1 MTSEVIAHLTQ
12 GSYSAAMSELSVQT
26 LLDTKIVT
34 LLDVA
39 CRGSCRHRS
48 PEECTSATHM
58 VFPYRG
64 VYVRHVGRS
73 EAVAE
78 ANQVLFFN
86 RGESYQISHPVAG
99 GDACLSLVIADP
111 ARAELAPQ
119 EPNEQRRRIT
129 SDAQTLLV
137 QLRHRLVNKLIGVL
151 EAESM
156 ALTLARSA
164 LGERSA
170 SGTAGKRKLVERA
183 KLVLA
188 SDLARRWTLAEV
200 AAEVGVSPV
209 YLTQLFK
216 QVEGMPLYRYQMR
229 LRLARAL
236 ELLERGHAADDISA
250 LSMDLGFSS
259 HSHFTATF
267 RRAYGRTPVDFLR
280 SIQRR

>member
-1 MTSEVIAHLTQ
+1 
-12 GSYSAAMSELSVQT
+12 MSELSIQT

-34 LLDVA
+34 LRDVA

-64 VYVRHVGRS
+64 VYVRHVGRT
-73 EAVAE
+73 ETVAE
-78 ANQVLFFN
+78 ANQVVFFN
-86 RGESYQISHPVAG
+86 RGESYQISHPIAG
-99 GDACLSLVIADP
+99 GDACLSLFIAEP
-111 ARAELAPQ
+111 TRAELASQ
-119 EPNEQRRRIT
+119 ETNEQRRRLT

-137 QLRHRLVNKLIGVL
+137 QLRHRLVNKLIGAL

-164 LGERSA
+164 LGERAA

-188 SDLARRWTLAEV
+188 SDLARRWTLADV

-236 ELLERGHAADDISA
+236 ELLERGHADDISA

-267 RRAYGRTPVDFLR
+267 RRTYGRTPVEFLR
-280 SIQRR
+280 SMSRR

>member
-1 MTSEVIAHLTQ
+1 
-12 GSYSAAMSELSVQT
+12 MSELSVQT
-26 LLDTKIVT
+26 LLDTKTVT

-48 PEECTSATHM
+48 PEECASATHL

-64 VYVRHVGRS
+64 VYVRHVGRTES
-73 EAVAE
+73 VAE

-99 GDACLSLVIADP
+99 GDACLSLVIAEP
-111 ARAELAPQ
+111 MKAELATQ
-119 EPNEQRRRIT
+119 HPNEQRRRIT

-156 ALTLARSA
+156 TLTLARSV
-164 LGERSA
+164 LGERAA
-170 SGTAGKRKLVERA
+170 SGTTGKRKLVERA

-188 SDLARRWTLAEV
+188 SDLARRWTLADV

>member
-1 MTSEVIAHLTQ
+1 MD
-12 GSYSAAMSELSVQT
+12 ELSIQT
-26 LLDTKIVT
+26 LVETKTVT
-34 LLDVA
+34 LRDVA

-48 PEECTSATHM
+48 PEECASATHM

-99 GDACLSLVIADP
+99 GDACLSLRIDEP
-111 ARAELAPQ
+111 TRAELAPQ
-119 EPNEQRRRIT
+119 NPNELRRRLST
-129 SDAQTLLV
+129 DAQWMLV
-137 QLRHRLVNKLIGVL
+137 QLRHRLVGKLVGVL

-156 ALTLARSA
+156 ALTLARCA
-164 LGERSA
+164 LGEREVR
-170 SGTAGKRKLVERA
+170 GTVGKRKLVERA

-188 SDLARRWTLAEV
+188 SDLTRRWTLSDIAD
-200 AAEVGVSPV
+200 EVGVSPV

-216 QVEGMPLYRYQMR
+216 QIEAVPLYQYQLR

-236 ELLERGHAADDISA
+236 DLLGRGRAAQDLSA
-250 LSMDLGFSS
+250 LSLDLGFSS
-259 HSHFTATF
+259 HSHFTASF
-267 RRAYGRTPVDFLR
+267 KRAYGRTPVEFLR
-280 SIQRR
+280 SIHRR

>member
-1 MTSEVIAHLTQ
+1 MD
-12 GSYSAAMSELSVQT
+12 ELSIHT
-26 LLDTKIVT
+26 LVDTKIVT
-34 LLDVA
+34 LRDVA

-48 PEECTSATHM
+48 PEECASASHM

-99 GDACLSLVIADP
+99 GDACLSLMIDEP
-111 ARAELAPQ
+111 TKSEMAPQ
-119 EPNEQRRRIT
+119 NPKELRRRIST
-129 SDAQTLLV
+129 DAQSMLV

-156 ALTLARSA
+156 ALALARCA
-164 LGERSA
+164 LGETALR
-170 SGTAGKRKLVERA
+170 GTAGKRRLVERA
-183 KLVLA
+183 KLVLM
-188 SDLARRWTLAEV
+188 SDLARRWTLSDV
-200 AAEVGVSPV
+200 AIEVGVSPV
-209 YLTQLFK
+209 YLTQVFK
-216 QVEGMPLYRYQMR
+216 QVEGVPLYRYQLR

-236 ELLERGHAADDISA
+236 DLLERGRTGQDLSA

-259 HSHFTATF
+259 HSHFTASF
-267 RRAYGRTPVDFLR
+267 RRAYGRTPVEFLR
-280 SIQRR
+280 SIRKR

>member
-1 MTSEVIAHLTQ
+1 MTSEVIARLTP
-12 GSYSAAMSELSVQT
+12 GSYSAAMSELSIQT
-26 LLDTKIVT
+26 LIDTKIVT
-34 LLDVA
+34 LRDVA

-48 PEECTSATHM
+48 PEECASATHM

-99 GDACLSLVIADP
+99 GDACLSLVICDP
-111 ARAELAPQ
+111 TKAELAPQ
-119 EPNEQRRRIT
+119 QPNELRRRLPPN
-129 SDAQTLLV
+129 AQTLLV
-137 QLRHRLVNKLIGVL
+137 QLRHRLVNKLMGVL

-156 ALTLARSA
+156 ALMLARSA
-164 LGERSA
+164 LGERAA

-188 SDLARRWTLAEV
+188 SDLARRWTLADV

-259 HSHFTATF
+259 HSHFTAAF
-267 RRAYGRTPVDFLR
+267 RRAYGRTPVEFLR
-280 SIQRR
+280 SIRRR